1 MTGTQLGRNWDATGT
16 LPSRVRLYRNQALQ
30 MKVKNAETSRTIP
43 SCAVPDSG
51 IFSTNSSLAFPMG
64 DNLVLLVTSI
74 INGFRKQICKRKC
87 KLNIMQ
93 NKEQTNTIVKPV
105 GPLAH
110 KLVAESPAKLL
121 NFPISWPIIPH

>member
-51 IFSTNSSLAFPMG
+51 IIEWDLLDKQFPSISYG
-64 DNLVLLVTSI
+64 RYFGPTSD
-74 INGFRKQICKRKC
+74 INY
-87 KLNIMQ
+87 
-93 NKEQTNTIVKPV
+93 
-105 GPLAH
+105 
-110 KLVAESPAKLL
+110 
-121 NFPISWPIIPH
+121 